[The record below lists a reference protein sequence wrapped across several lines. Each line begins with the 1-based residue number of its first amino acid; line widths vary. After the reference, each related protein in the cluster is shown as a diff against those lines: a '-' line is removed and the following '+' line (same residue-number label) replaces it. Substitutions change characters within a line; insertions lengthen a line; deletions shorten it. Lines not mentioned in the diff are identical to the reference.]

1 MHNAPMRSTGPR
13 AAGETALL
21 AAVALT
27 VLAEPVAAQP
37 QTPSPAVS
45 PAGDYVLDPD
55 RSSLQISLGFA
66 GRLGMA
72 VVRFTRLD
80 GAFAYPQGAGAPTRV
95 RMNVDT
101 TSATGA
107 PWTRRAAVKALDV
120 RHFPQATFI
129 SDSIEKVGDDSWS
142 VAGRLTLRGVTR
154 PLTLDVSLATPSR
167 QPTAQDERRV
177 RVLGRGRISRSAYG
191 VPAPVLA
198 SDQMD
203 LRFDAEF
210 ARQPA
215 D

>member
-1 MHNAPMRSTGPR
+1 MRTFDLTPFYRSTVGFDR
-13 AAGETALL
+13 LF
-21 AAVALT
+21 
-27 VLAEPVAAQP
+27 
-37 QTPSPAVS
+37 
-45 PAGDYVLDPD
+45 DMLDNSV
-55 RSSLQISLGFA
+55 RS
-66 GRLGMA
+66 
-72 VVRFTRLD
+72 D
-80 GAFAYPQGAGAPTRV
+80 WPPY
-95 RMNVDT
+95 D
-101 TSATGA
+101 
-107 PWTRRAAVKALDV
+107 
-120 RHFPQATFI
+120 
-129 SDSIEKVGDDSWS
+129 IEKVGDDSWS